1 MLILIQK
8 TAYFPRDEPRSGCD
22 RTPVSVT
29 PSTYDRRLKILIA
42 CLTWMPLTAAAADY
56 VEAVGTAQIT
66 GLENTYPAWSPDGSQ
81 IVFESTRDGPDADIF
96 IMQSDGSGVIQ
107 LTRNDAYDGTPAWT
121 PDGQFVVFASERDG
135 NEEVYRMRADGSE
148 QTNLSRHPGA
158 DGHPS
163 VSPDGRLVYFNSN
176 RSSDPATF
184 ALGTMDRQHNHE
196 IYTMSLEGGEV
207 RRVTDLPDWDT
218 YPVVS
223 PDGSQLL
230 WRRIAPTGGK
240 SESGRNS
247 EVFWMNLATGEQR
260 NVTSHQAY
268 DGWPAWSPDGRRI
281 AFASNRANA
290 AFEAFDNY
298 VADADGGNPVR
309 VTFGDGVEGRG
320 SWTKPSF
327 SADGQRILG
336 TRTDGSSVDIFV
348 ITLRS

>member
-1 MLILIQK
+1 MK
-8 TAYFPRDEPRSGCD
+8 T
-22 RTPVSVT
+22 
-29 PSTYDRRLKILIA
+29 LIA
-42 CLTWMPLTAAAADY
+42 CLACMPLMAAAVDY
-56 VEAVGTAQIT
+56 VEAVGTVQIT

-96 IMQSDGSGVIQ
+96 VMQADGSGVVQ
-107 LTRNDAYDGTPAWT
+107 LTRNDAYDGTPVWT
-121 PDGQFVVFASERDG
+121 PDGQFVLFATERDG
-135 NEEVYRMRADGSE
+135 NPEVYRMRADGSE
-148 QTNLSRHPGA
+148 QTNLTRHPGA
-158 DGHPS
+158 DGHPR

-196 IYTMSLEGGEV
+196 IYTMTLDGDDV
-207 RRVTDLPDWDT
+207 RRITELPDWDT
-218 YPVVS
+218 YPAVS

-260 NVTSHQAY
+260 NVTSDQAY
-268 DGWPAWSPDGRRI
+268 DGWPAWSPDGRRF

-290 AFEAFDNY
+290 AFDGFDIY
-298 VADADGGNPVR
+298 VANADGSNAVR

-327 SADGQRILG
+327 SGDGLRILC
-336 TRTDGSSVDIFV
+336 TRTVGSSVDIFV
-348 ITLRS
+348 ITLKP

>member
-1 MLILIQK
+1 MKKLI
-8 TAYFPRDEPRSGCD
+8 T
-22 RTPVSVT
+22 
-29 PSTYDRRLKILIA
+29 
-42 CLTWMPLTAAAADY
+42 CLLWMPPIAVATDY
-56 VEAVGTAQIT
+56 VEAVETAQIT
-66 GLENTYPAWSPDGSQ
+66 GLENTYPAWSPDGSR

-96 IMQSDGSGVIQ
+96 VMQADGSGVVQ
-107 LTRNDAYDGTPAWT
+107 FTRNDAYDGTPVWT
-121 PDGQFVVFASERDG
+121 PDGQFVLFASERDG

-158 DGHPS
+158 DGHPR
-163 VSPDGRLVYFNSN
+163 VSADGRIVYFNSN

-196 IYTMSLEGGEV
+196 IYTMTLAGSDV
-207 RRVTDLPDWDT
+207 RRVTDLDDWDT
-218 YPVVS
+218 YPAPS

-260 NVTSHQAY
+260 NVTDDQAY

-281 AFASNRANA
+281 VFASNRANA
-290 AFEAFDNY
+290 AFEAFDIY
-298 VADADGGNPVR
+298 VANADGSSPVR

-327 SADGQRILG
+327 SADGQRILC
-336 TRTDGSSVDIFV
+336 TRSVGSSVDIFV
-348 ITLRS
+348 IALRP